1 MIRMRLAT
9 ATLVGFVV
17 AAAISTSSSP
27 AAAQPRM
34 RAPVS
39 VTGIWQW
46 RGKENRGY
54 GRLFLIQD
62 GPNVRGAFLDSSYGG
77 GGGDLEG
84 TFDGRRLTLRRRGP
98 GRDPEFMLTV
108 DPSGSRLWGELTAQR
123 IFPGGGPGSGEWDVN
138 VPPPPP
144 PPPAIRPIDER
155 AFNELVG
162 AVGRESFT
170 ENRMSVLT
178 QAASYHHFVVDQ
190 VARLLPLFT
199 FEESKVQALET
210 LRPRILDPQNGFKLS
225 ELFMSSSARQRAQQI
240 MMPER
245 GR

>member
-1 MIRMRLAT
+1 MTRMRLAT
-9 ATLVGFVV
+9 ATLVAFVV
-17 AAAISTSSSP
+17 AAALSSP
-27 AAAQPRM
+27 VEAQPRM
-34 RAPVS
+34 RAPAS

-46 RGKENRGY
+46 RAKDNRGY

-84 TFDGRRLTLRRRGP
+84 TFDGRWLTLRRRGP
-98 GRDPEFMLTV
+98 GRDPELTLMS

-123 IFPGGGPGSGEWDVN
+123 VFPAGGPGPGDWEVN
-138 VPPPPP
+138 APPPPP
-144 PPPAIRPIDER
+144 PPPPVLRPIDER
-155 AFNELVG
+155 AFNDLIG
-162 AVGRESFT
+162 AVGRESFS
-170 ENRMSVLT
+170 ENRMSVLN
-178 QAASYHHFVVDQ
+178 QAASYHYFIVDQ

-199 FEESKVQALET
+199 FEDSKIQALET

-225 ELFMSSSARQRAQQI
+225 DLFMSSSARQRAQQI
-240 MMPER
+240 MMPNR